1 MSHSDRSSLV
11 RAILLVAA
19 VGLVWTLK
27 PDATVKEAYSGKLSS
42 QADGLSWPA
51 WR

>member
-1 MSHSDRSSLV
+1 MSHSDRSSIF

-27 PDATVKEAYSGKLSS
+27 PDTAVKEAYSGNVSS